1 MRKQMIRSFI
11 LGMMAVGLVF
21 SVFIKQANAQVLYG
35 SIVGTITDQS
45 GAVVPGASV
54 TVINEQTGLTRS
66 SKTSP
71 SGTYQVLDIPPG
83 LYKLSVSA
91 GGFKTLARTGISI
104 SVGQA
109 NEQNVQLSVGAVS
122 QQVTVSASA
131 AQLQTQQTS
140 VHTTITSHAIENLPL
155 DVYNNFQ
162 TTELLAP
169 GVMSVSNIE
178 NNYPN
183 SLGSA
188 PDRSLAINSN
198 GLPQHMNMTRV
209 DGATNQYIWLSDH
222 VLIVPPAQTIQEVKV
237 DTATF
242 GVQTGLTAGADTEV
256 ITKSGTNQLHGSVY
270 GFHTDQSLNAKNYF
284 ALTKPENI
292 LNNDGFTLGGPIVKN
307 KLFFFGGWDGTFQR
321 IGTTSENLIPPVDM
335 RTGDF
340 SSYLGSPL
348 FDANGNPIMVCTT
361 EGTTVQLRQ
370 NMIFDPTTGNQANG
384 TGRCVFSSG
393 GQANVIPSTDLYPG
407 AVNFWKNLRAPND
420 EPQTFTANT
429 PFNDIV
435 NLSPPFHRYI
445 YTSKVDYNIS
455 PRQLLWV
462 KYMAQSTYYNDPLPY
477 GLAGGPTGDGLNT
490 SLSQIV
496 TIGHTWTAGSN
507 LVLSG
512 HVGFTRMRMDLTPP
526 SAEYGQPFGQ
536 SILQIANTNIPAGNK
551 LYSGL
556 PGISIEGFS
565 GLGDG
570 ESWNPYTFRD
580 WSLFLDEGANLIHG
594 NHQITF
600 GFEANHN
607 HLNDWD
613 PEIVCC
619 QRGAIST
626 AEYNTFLNLPL
637 DAANPGGIQIPTYAM
652 QNGVLTSVGF
662 NPGPWN
668 STAEFDL
675 GMSSEAQ
682 KALEFIQNN
691 GKEWQ
696 TALYVGDT
704 WRAKRNLTV
713 DAGLRWEYFPM
724 MTRDGAIKDELYV
737 PATNTLLLGGLGG
750 NPPHLG
756 ITTSKKYFAPR
767 LGIAYQWHDN
777 TVIRTAFGITYDTLP
792 MVRPMRGAY
801 PQSIGV
807 SNFVP
812 SSSVSRFLPYNTW
825 QQGLPIVQGPDIST
839 GKLTPALNATLMS
852 FAPGAFK
859 RAYVESWNFT
869 IERKLP
875 RSILLTVGYVGNHLV
890 HELNGRNINAA
901 PLGTGGAGQPLSQF
915 GNFSSVY
922 QYQGYL
928 DSHYNALQVSVRRQ
942 VRSGLFLQGSYTY
955 SHAISYIDDE
965 GWENGLMF
973 NCPPSAA
980 VPQGCQQLNRG
991 APFFDHTHELN
1002 MAFVYQLPFGK
1013 GQHWV
1018 KKRGVAR
1025 ALLGGWQTNGVFT
1038 AFSGA
1043 PLTITESGAFLNTPG
1058 TTATPNYVGPL
1069 KMTKG
1074 IGPGNFWFNINAFQ
1088 PLQTAQLGTSG
1099 RGLSWLR
1106 GPGVAQLDF
1115 SLFRNFKFTERF
1127 NLQLRAETLNVTN
1140 TPHFYNPSTTCSVVN
1155 GACGGSFG
1163 QITSSFGERILQL
1176 GAKLSF

>member
-1 MRKQMIRSFI
+1 MTKQIIRP
-11 LGMMAVGLVF
+11 LLLVVLTGGLALSAFV
-21 SVFIKQANAQVLYG
+21 KQANGQVLYG
-35 SIVGTITDQS
+35 SMVGTVTDQT
-45 GAVVPGASV
+45 GAVVPGAQV
-54 TVINEQTGLTRS
+54 TVTNEQTGLTRT
-66 SKTSP
+66 SKTSS
-71 SGTYQVLDIPPG
+71 SGTYQVLNIPPG
-83 LYKLSVSA
+83 LYRLNVSVQ
-91 GGFKTLARTGISI
+91 GFKALARTGIAISI
-104 SVGQA
+104 GQSD
-109 NEQNVQLSVGAVS
+109 QQDVQLSVGAVS
-122 QQVTVSASA
+122 QQVTVTAGA
-131 AQLQTQQTS
+131 AQLQTQTAKVQ
-140 VHTTITSHAIENLPL
+140 TTITSQAIENLPL

-183 SLGSA
+183 TIGSA

-209 DGATNQYIWLSDH
+209 DGASNQYIWLADH
-222 VLIVPPAQTIQEVKV
+222 ILIVPPAQTVQEVNIN
-237 DTATF
+237 TATF

-284 ALTKPENI
+284 ALSKPENI
-292 LNNDGFTLGGPIVKN
+292 LNNDGFTLGGPVVKN

-335 RTGDF
+335 RNGNF
-340 SSYLGSPL
+340 SGYLGSPL
-348 FDANGNPIMVCTT
+348 FDANGNPITVCTT
-361 EGTTVQLRQ
+361 EGTTVQLRE
-370 NMIFDPTTGNQANG
+370 NMIFDPATGSQTDG

-393 GQANVIPSTDLYPG
+393 GQANIIPSSGLYSG
-407 AVNFWKNLRAPND
+407 ASNFWKNLRAPND
-420 EPQTFTANT
+420 EAQTFTANT

-435 NLSPPFHRYI
+435 NLSPPFHRYV

-455 PRQLLWV
+455 QRQLLWV

-477 GLAGGPTGDGLNT
+477 GLAGGPEGDGLNT

-507 LVLSG
+507 LVLNG
-512 HVGFTRMRMDLTPP
+512 HIGFTRMKMDLLPP

-556 PGISIEGFS
+556 PGISIQGFS
-565 GLGDG
+565 GLGDN

-580 WSLFLDEGANLIHG
+580 WSLFLDEGASLIHG
-594 NHQITF
+594 KHQISF

-626 AEYNTFLNLPL
+626 AQYNTFLNLPA
-637 DAANPGGIQIPTYAM
+637 DTSNPGGAQMATYAM
-652 QNGVLTSVGF
+652 QNGVLSTVGF
-662 NPGPWN
+662 SPGPWN
-668 STAEFDL
+668 SVAEFDM
-675 GMSSEAQ
+675 GMSSEVQ
-682 KALEFIQNN
+682 KAEEFIQNN
-691 GKEWQ
+691 AKEWQ

-704 WRAKRNLTV
+704 WRAKRDLTV
-713 DAGLRWEYFPM
+713 DAGLRWEYYPF
-724 MTRDGAIKDELYV
+724 MTRDGAIKDELYD
-737 PATNTLLLGGLGG
+737 PTTNTLLLGGLGG

-756 ITTSKKYFAPR
+756 MTSSKTNFAPR
-767 LGIAYQWHDN
+767 LGIAYQWHHN
-777 TVIRTAFGITYDTLP
+777 TVIRSAFGITYDTLP

-801 PQSIGV
+801 PQSIGITD
-807 SNFVP
+807 FVP

-825 QQGLPIVQGPDIST
+825 QQGVPIVQLPDIST
-839 GKLTPALNATLMS
+839 GKLTPASNATLMS
-852 FAPGAFK
+852 FAPGEFK

-869 IERKLP
+869 VERKLP
-875 RSILLTVGYVGNHLV
+875 KSILLTMGYVGNHLV
-890 HELNGRNINAA
+890 HELNGANINAA

-915 GNFSSVY
+915 GNFNSVY

-928 DSHYNALQVSVRRQ
+928 DSHYNSFQVSLQRQ
-942 VRSGLFLQGSYTY
+942 VSSGLFLQGSYTY

-965 GWENGLMF
+965 GWENGLTF
-973 NCPPSAA
+973 NCTPSSL

-991 APFFDHTHELN
+991 APFFDHTHQLN
-1002 MAFVYQLPFGK
+1002 MAFIYQLPFGK
-1013 GQHWV
+1013 GQRWIPN
-1018 KKRGVAR
+1018 KGVAR
-1025 ALLGGWQTNGVFT
+1025 SLLGGWQANGVIT

-1043 PLTITESGAFLNTPG
+1043 PLTITQDGSFLNTPG
-1058 TTATPNYVGPL
+1058 TTATPDFVGPL
-1069 KMTKG
+1069 NMTKG
-1074 IGPGNFWFNINAFQ
+1074 IGPGSFWFNTNAFQ
-1088 PLQTAQLGTSG
+1088 PLETAQLGTSG

-1115 SLFRNFKFTERF
+1115 SLFRNFKLTERF
-1127 NLQLRAETLNVTN
+1127 NLQFRAETLNLTN
-1140 TPHFYNPSTTCSVVN
+1140 TPHFYNPATNCAIVSGV
-1155 GACGGSFG
+1155 CGGSFG
-1163 QITSSFGERILQL
+1163 QATSAFGQRILQL